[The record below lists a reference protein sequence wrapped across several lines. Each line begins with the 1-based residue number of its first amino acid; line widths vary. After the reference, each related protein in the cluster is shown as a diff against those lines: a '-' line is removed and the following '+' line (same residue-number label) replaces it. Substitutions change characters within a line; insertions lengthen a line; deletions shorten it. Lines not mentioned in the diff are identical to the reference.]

1 MRLGTQV
8 MFDVVEVK
16 GEATE
21 ASSSDKEIPLWA
33 LFRAWVKRKLKN
45 TQYETHVGLQIRVM
59 LVWLYTRTSA
69 SYFEI

>member
-45 TQYETHVGLQIRVM
+45 T
-59 LVWLYTRTSA
+59 
-69 SYFEI
+69 

>member
-21 ASSSDKEIPLWA
+21 ASSSDKEIPL
-33 LFRAWVKRKLKN
+33 
-45 TQYETHVGLQIRVM
+45 
-59 LVWLYTRTSA
+59 
-69 SYFEI
+69 